1 MQKQII
7 VTGDG
12 SHTISIGEGITY
24 HSIHGTIQESM
35 HVYINAGL
43 LHLYQTHETLTILEV
58 GLGTGLNAL
67 LTTIA
72 STANNLTIHY
82 TALEPFPLTPMET
95 NMLNYILLLPE
106 KEVHTWFYGIHNSEW
121 EKDIDIAPN
130 FKLHKNKQS
139 LIRFSSAQLFHL
151 IYFDAFAPAVQPELW
166 TTAIFQRLYSMMHP
180 GGILTTY
187 CSKGNVR
194 RAMQSA
200 GFSIE
205 KLSGPEG
212 KREILRGRK

>member
-1 MQKQII
+1 M
-7 VTGDG
+7 VTADG

-24 HSIHGTIQESM
+24 HSIHGAIQESM

-43 LHLYQTHETLTILEV
+43 LYLYQTHEKLTILEV

-67 LTTIA
+67 LTTMA
-72 STANNLTIHY
+72 STANKLTAHY
-82 TALEPFPLTPMET
+82 TALEPFPLTRTET
-95 NMLNYILLLPE
+95 NMLNYISLLPE
-106 KEVHTWFYGIHNSEW
+106 KEVNTWFNSIHNSEW

-130 FKLHKNKQS
+130 FTLHKTKQS
-139 LIRFSSAQLFHL
+139 LIRFSSPHLFHL

-166 TTAIFQRLYSMMHP
+166 TTAIFQRLYSMMHT
-180 GGILTTY
+180 GGILVTY
-187 CSKGNVR
+187 CCKGNVR

-212 KREILRGRK
+212 KREILRARK